1 MKTIKINFEYKSFP
15 VWIYDENGNLIAN
28 DLPDYLIGNELIDPV
43 FVKLQQDYDAL
54 YLDDGKDFKYNGFSN
69 PAEEK
74 DFNDRVEAAIS
85 KLKELL
91 TESYAI
97 K

>member
-1 MKTIKINFEYKSFP
+1 MKTIKIDFEYKSFP
-15 VWIYDENGNLIAN
+15 VWIYDENGNLITN

-43 FVKLQQDYDAL
+43 FMKLQQDYDAL
-54 YLDDGKDFKYNGFSN
+54 YLDNDKEFKYNGFSN

-74 DFNDRVEAAIS
+74 KFNDRVKAAIS
-85 KLKELL
+85 KLKKLL
-91 TESYAI
+91 TDSYAI